1 MSNHQ
6 EKDLLHGVN
15 LKQIINY
22 LVDIYGW
29 EKLGTWINIR
39 CFNLNPTV
47 NSSLKFLRR
56 TPWAREKVE
65 SLYVTTRKN
74 KLKREQRAAK

>member
-1 MSNHQ
+1 MSTHQ

-15 LKQIINY
+15 LKQIVNY
-22 LVDIYGW
+22 LVEIYGW
-29 EKLGTWINIR
+29 EKLGKWINIR

-74 KLKREQRAAK
+74 KLKREQKAAK